1 MLSSAKSSTNGHRAH
16 DGWLE
21 FVRAV
26 YLCRHFGKAL
36 ERHAQEETVD
46 CINKILR
53 ICDGGDLFEGQKKTV
68 TLLGFSPSTTTSS
81 QTKSMHT
88 FIHAGTEL
96 AYENGVS
103 STDDLDQV
111 LGLVLQVSAS
121 FCAPRECL
129 KFELN
134 ITFCTYFQNPYLQQ
148 EKICTAESCVT
159 VVSDKLNELL
169 YPVERRCASLIES
182 VSQGA
187 TSRAS
192 ISARLCEAILVES
205 LSPENCFTLLK
216 LALECGSDELKICCL
231 QECLSSFQRALGDDL
246 MGLTCLP
253 YDTLKLLLSHDEL
266 QVCYN
271 FNLKCECRILKH
283 EIYCDA
289 DVDRGRCA
297 CSHCY
302 LG

>member
-121 FCAPRECL
+121 FCAGMPEVRAKYYVL
-129 KFELN
+129 HVF
-134 ITFCTYFQNPYLQQ
+134 
-148 EKICTAESCVT
+148 S
-159 VVSDKLNELL
+159 
-169 YPVERRCASLIES
+169 ES
-182 VSQGA
+182 VS
-187 TSRAS
+187 TTRENLYSRK
-192 ISARLCEAILVES
+192 LCNS
-205 LSPENCFTLLK
+205 RF
-216 LALECGSDELKICCL
+216 
-231 QECLSSFQRALGDDL
+231 R
-246 MGLTCLP
+246 
-253 YDTLKLLLSHDEL
+253 
-266 QVCYN
+266 
-271 FNLKCECRILKH
+271 
-283 EIYCDA
+283 
-289 DVDRGRCA
+289 
-297 CSHCY
+297 
-302 LG
+302 